1 MANKKL
7 ILDVGRQTVLFAS
20 ISIAFDQI
28 ADTGVA
34 VQAINLP
41 YGAQIVGGDV
51 IVDTAF
57 NPGTSL
63 VLDVGDKIVANRY
76 ANDVDLKTAARTP
89 LGVTGYVSDGG
100 EIFVTPVLV
109 GAAPTAGAL
118 RISVQYVIKGRAGL
132 VQPN

>member
-7 ILDVGRQTVLFAS
+7 NLDVGRQTVLFAS

-28 ADTGVA
+28 ADTAVA
-34 VQAINLP
+34 VQAIGLP
-41 YGAQIVGGDV
+41 YGAQIIGGDV

-63 VLDVGDKIVANRY
+63 ALAVGDKVTAGRY
-76 ANDVDLKTAARTP
+76 AAAVDLKTAGRTP
-89 LGVTGYVSDGG
+89 LGITGYVSDGG
-100 EIFVTPVLV
+100 DIFVTPTLV
-109 GAAPTAGAL
+109 GAAPTAGSL
-118 RISVQYVIKGRAGL
+118 RISVQYVIKGRAGQ